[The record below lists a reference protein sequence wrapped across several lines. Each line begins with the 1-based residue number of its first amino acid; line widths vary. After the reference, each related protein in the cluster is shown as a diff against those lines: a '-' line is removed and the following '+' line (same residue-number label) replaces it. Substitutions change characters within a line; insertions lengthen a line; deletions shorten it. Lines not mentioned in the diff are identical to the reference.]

1 MPDIEN
7 ISSRWAF
14 YSSWECVSRKKDNN
28 ASKYL
33 VFQRTTIY
41 IILEHHFIGGKKVNA
56 VRLGQKQHTK
66 RGQASSESDIKF
78 KTPVYCL
85 YKEGNTINP
94 NATYIHL
101 LKISPTFFL
110 RVAEYTKAL
119 DYVLLVRA
127 KSKRKTLMLCEQ
139 RLNQDYF
146 SRV

>member
-14 YSSWECVSRKKDNN
+14 YSSWECVSRKKNNN

-101 LKISPTFFL
+101 LKISPHLFL
-110 RVAEYTKAL
+110 TGGRVYQSTRLCIISKGKKQEKNFNAL
-119 DYVLLVRA
+119 
-127 KSKRKTLMLCEQ
+127 
-139 RLNQDYF
+139 
-146 SRV
+146 